1 MGIRQILLLYTT
13 VNQFRMLCYKGI
25 ETYMESIYLDHA
37 ASTPIRS
44 EVKEA
49 MSQAQSEDIGNPSS
63 QHFWGR
69 RANLKLEESRQ
80 KIATALGADRG
91 EIYFVRG
98 GTESNNLAIFGRV
111 QLELQRG
118 ITPRV
123 ITSEIEHKA
132 VLEASVNSVKQ
143 NGEMTLLPV
152 TPTGKLDLQSLQT
165 SLQKHATI
173 ISIMAVNNETGIC
186 LPIQEI
192 ADIAQSYDVTMHT
205 DAVQACGK
213 IPINLR
219 EIPVDLLSLSGH
231 KICGPKGTGILFVR
245 KGTTMAPL
253 IFGGGQERGLRPG
266 TPDVVGAIGISTA
279 LELSVQEQKS
289 EYTRLTQLRDTL
301 EDGLKTGI
309 SDLKVH
315 GHGEARAPH
324 ISNVGIPDLDN
335 ETLLAN
341 LDMEGISV
349 SSGSA
354 CTSGINTGS
363 HVLESIYGDLDSTAI
378 IRFSLGLSTSV
389 NDIHDAIKATKSVVL
404 RMQTQS
410 D

>member
-1 MGIRQILLLYTT
+1 
-13 VNQFRMLCYKGI
+13 
-25 ETYMESIYLDHA
+25 MESIYLDHA
-37 ASTPIRS
+37 ASTPIRP

-49 MSQAQSEDIGNPSS
+49 MLQALSEDIGNPSS
-63 QHFWGR
+63 QHYWGR
-69 RANLKLEESRQ
+69 KANLRLEESRR
-80 KIATALGADRG
+80 KIASALGADRG

-123 ITSEIEHKA
+123 IVSEIEHKA
-132 VLEASVNSVKQ
+132 VLEASANSVKPK
-143 NGEMTLLPV
+143 GEITSLPV
-152 TPTGKLDLQSLQT
+152 TSAGKLNLQSLENL
-165 SLQKHATI
+165 LQRHTTI
-173 ISIMAVNNETGIC
+173 ISVMAVNNETGIC
-186 LPIQEI
+186 LPIKEI
-192 ADIAQSYDVTMHT
+192 AEIAQSHDVTMHT

-213 IPINLR
+213 IPINLSD
-219 EIPVDLLSLSGH
+219 IPVNLLSLSGH

-245 KGTTMAPL
+245 NGTTMAPL
-253 IFGGGQERGLRPG
+253 IFGGGQESGLRPG

-279 LELSVQEQKS
+279 LELSVQEQAAECS
-289 EYTRLTQLRDTL
+289 RLTHLRDTL
-301 EDGLKTGI
+301 ESALKTAI

-315 GHGEARAPH
+315 GDGEIRAPH
-324 ISNVGIPDLDN
+324 ISNVGIPGLDN

-363 HVLESIYGDLDSTAI
+363 HVLESIYGDLDNTAV

-389 NDIHDAIKATKSVVL
+389 DDIHNAIKATKSVVS
-404 RMQTQS
+404 RMRTQLN
-410 D
+410 